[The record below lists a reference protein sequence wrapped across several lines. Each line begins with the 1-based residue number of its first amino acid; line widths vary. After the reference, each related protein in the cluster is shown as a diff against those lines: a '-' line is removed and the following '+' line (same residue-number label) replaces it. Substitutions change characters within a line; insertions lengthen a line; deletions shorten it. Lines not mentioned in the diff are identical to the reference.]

1 MANFV
6 TFSLGLSSLLL
17 LSYYLARISYS
28 ILLKPKWLQ
37 RRLRQQNIKG
47 TTYKL
52 LLGDLKDVGKH
63 MADAWS
69 KPLSLT
75 HDLVPRR
82 VDPFTHDL
90 VQKYGK
96 ISVCWFGT
104 SPRLTI
110 MDPEMIKEIL
120 LNKAGHFH
128 LPPLNPVILSL
139 ARGLTIQQGETWV
152 HHRRIMNPAFHME
165 KLKGMIPAFSESCAV
180 LIEKW
185 KTSMTPQGAG
195 EIDVWPE
202 FQDLTGDIISRTAFG
217 NSYEEGNRILVLQK
231 ELQQLV
237 MEAMRT
243 LYIPGFR
250 FLPTKKNRRRNNL
263 DKEITS
269 MLRTLV
275 ETKETMIRA
284 GEAKEDDLL
293 GLLLQSNAQTTPQHH
308 ESNSKNYEMS
318 MEEIIEECKQFY
330 LAGHETTATWLTW
343 TIIVLAMH
351 QDWQQ
356 KAREEVLHVCGDK
369 TPDPEAISHLKI
381 VTMILN
387 EVLRLYPSVIALYKH
402 AYKETQIGDLSI
414 PSGVDVTL
422 PIMLINRDPEL
433 WGDDAE
439 EFKPDRFAEGVS
451 KACKDHPSA
460 FMPFGWG
467 PRTCIGQNF
476 ANIEAKVAIAMIL
489 KHFWFELSPSYIHAP
504 YTVMTLQPQHGAQI
518 ILHQL

>member
-6 TFSLGLSSLLL
+6 TFSLVLSSLLL

-52 LLGDLKDVGKH
+52 LLGDLKDVGKL

-120 LNKAGHFH
+120 LNKQGHFH

-139 ARGLTIQQGETWV
+139 ARGLTIQQGETWA

-165 KLKGMIPAFSESCAV
+165 KLK
-180 LIEKW
+180 
-185 KTSMTPQGAG
+185 
-195 EIDVWPE
+195 
-202 FQDLTGDIISRTAFG
+202 
-217 NSYEEGNRILVLQK
+217 
-231 ELQQLV
+231 
-237 MEAMRT
+237 
-243 LYIPGFR
+243 
-250 FLPTKKNRRRNNL
+250 KNRRRNNL
-263 DKEITS
+263 DKKITS

-275 ETKETMIRA
+275 ETKEAKIRA

-293 GLLLQSNAQTTPQHH
+293 GLLLQSNNAQTNQQNH
-308 ESNSKNYEMS
+308 ESNKKNYEMS

-356 KAREEVLHVCGDK
+356 KAREEVLQVCGNK
-369 TPDPEAISHLKI
+369 TPDPQAISHLKI
-381 VTMILN
+381 VSTALLN
-387 EVLRLYPSVIALYKH
+387 TIS
-402 AYKETQIGDLSI
+402 
-414 PSGVDVTL
+414 
-422 PIMLINRDPEL
+422 LI
-433 WGDDAE
+433 
-439 EFKPDRFAEGVS
+439 F
-451 KACKDHPSA
+451 
-460 FMPFGWG
+460 
-467 PRTCIGQNF
+467 
-476 ANIEAKVAIAMIL
+476 
-489 KHFWFELSPSYIHAP
+489 
-504 YTVMTLQPQHGAQI
+504 
-518 ILHQL
+518 